1 MNLEKIKVKDIP
13 EQVKVW
19 CEAHASTT
27 GFTYGAYY
35 EYICGEVIQRI
46 FATRRYNRYGVRIRE
61 VSRAATGHKSPHIV
75 RDFIYNNYGTY
86 VPLFEAEDKYCRCS
100 GWGYKV
106 FDKGDFGKWYPSN
119 GRCGFGYVN
128 INPTM
133 IFDIPE
139 FKYCS
144 YSGNCGLLSYLDS
157 YREDKNIEFFGKM
170 GLSLSPVLIKK
181 AKADKQFRRFLWE
194 NHKGIQTYGVEAAL
208 YAYKNGIDVGK
219 AREVLYFKHQMD
231 RMISQ
236 RIPMVCGTK
245 LDRQKVLDYVDF
257 NDIPY
262 ASYDDYLK
270 CCINLKLDLKDTKVV
285 FPNDFH
291 RMHDLRTSEYAAE
304 EAKKDRELRAKL
316 YKDFHTAA
324 LRSKQFEVTGDRY
337 ALIVPM
343 DISDL
348 KDEGTKLAHCV
359 GKMGYDKKMADG
371 VSLIMFCRKK
381 DNISEPFVTVE
392 YRLDKKQLN
401 QCYGFRDSKPDDDV
415 MTFVNAWADNLT
427 QILQTPQWYQED
439 RKVHKNA

>member
-1 MNLEKIKVKDIP
+1 MIIMDLTKIKVKEIP
-13 EQVKVW
+13 DEVKQW
-19 CEAHASTT
+19 CEVHATT
-27 GFTYGAYY
+27 TSFTYGAYF
-35 EYICGEVIQRI
+35 EYIRGEIVERT
-46 FATRRYNRYGVRIRE
+46 FVTRLYTKYGVRIRE
-61 VSRAATGHKSPHIV
+61 IIRHATGKSATV
-75 RDFIYNNYGTY
+75 ARDLIYSHFAGYIPVWEKKHVYRSLQGW
-86 VPLFEAEDKYCRCS
+86 KYH
-100 GWGYKV
+100 V
-106 FDKGDFGKWYPSN
+106 FDEADFGKWYKPD
-119 GRCGFGYVN
+119 RCIGVGYTE
-128 INPTM
+128 INPDM
-133 IFDIPE
+133 VFSIPE
-139 FKYCS
+139 FKYCG
-144 YSGNCGLLSYLDS
+144 YSGSGMISYINA
-157 YREDKNIEFFGKM
+157 YRKDRNVEFFGKM
-170 GLSLSPVLIKK
+170 KLPLSRSLMKK
-181 AKADKQFRRFLWE
+181 AQSDSQFRRFLWE

-219 AREVLYFKHQMD
+219 AREILYFKHQMD
-231 RMISQ
+231 RLISQ

-245 LDRQKVLDYVDF
+245 LDRQKVLDYVNF

-270 CCINLKLDLKDTKVV
+270 CCINLKLDLKDTKVA

-324 LRSKQFEVTGDRY
+324 LKSKQFEVAGDRY

-392 YRLDKKQLN
+392 YRLDKQMLN
-401 QCYGFRDSKPDDDV
+401 QCYGFRDSKPSDDV
-415 MTFVNAWADNLT
+415 LAFVNEWANNLT
-427 QILQTPQWYQED
+427 KTLKANERNVI
-439 RKVHKNA
+439 